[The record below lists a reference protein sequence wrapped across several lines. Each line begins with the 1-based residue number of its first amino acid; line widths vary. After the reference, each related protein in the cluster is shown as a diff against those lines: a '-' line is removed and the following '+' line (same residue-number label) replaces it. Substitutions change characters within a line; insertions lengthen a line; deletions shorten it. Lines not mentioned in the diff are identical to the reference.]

1 MCVCVC
7 VHAAAHAV
15 GKHMQQKAL
24 TMGRAANAHP
34 TTGDGATKNMVDR
47 LEDVLATELT
57 AQMKSVGRI
66 EAQTRLAERA
76 VAEAANARTNA
87 AAYLA
92 AAELQERHLLQR
104 VAAKMGDAVRSDGPQ
119 LSLRFDR
126 SPQWDTPRVMLP
138 DLTTKEGKKSLES
151 KKRKAEQL
159 TKQQQRLED
168 RVERER
174 QKAADRLKSTAQ
186 READRIER
194 EQRKRADAARTEEV
208 KAEKVRRLAAPCMV
222 SGFFVFER
230 CLCVARR
237 CLVRGARA
245 HAHHPPRK

>member
-1 MCVCVC
+1 
-7 VHAAAHAV
+7 
-15 GKHMQQKAL
+15 
-24 TMGRAANAHP
+24 
-34 TTGDGATKNMVDR
+34 
-47 LEDVLATELT
+47 
-57 AQMKSVGRI
+57 
-66 EAQTRLAERA
+66 
-76 VAEAANARTNA
+76 
-87 AAYLA
+87 
-92 AAELQERHLLQR
+92 
-104 VAAKMGDAVRSDGPQ
+104 
-119 LSLRFDR
+119 
-126 SPQWDTPRVMLP
+126 MLP

-208 KAEKVRRLAAPCMV
+208 KAEKVRRLAAPCT
-222 SGFFVFER
+222 FVFER